1 MGARR
6 PVDWLRTVG
15 AIALAGGVVAAQEA
29 PAEVPADAIRTV
41 MDLVFVVEDIDIKV
55 SEIEAEVRFRLT
67 ADILFN
73 FDEATIKPIAFETL
87 QRVAEEIRMRP
98 GVVARVEGHSDG
110 KESDAYNQELS
121 ERRAES
127 VRSWLVTEGQ
137 LQDVAFETR
146 GFGATQPIAPET
158 RDGGADDPVGRQQ
171 NRRVEIVLPAG

>member
-6 PVDWLRTVG
+6 PVDWLRTAGV
-15 AIALAGGVVAAQEA
+15 IALAGGVVAAQEA

-55 SEIEAEVRFRLT
+55 DETEAEIRLTLT
-67 ADILFN
+67 ADILFD
-73 FDEATIKPIAFETL
+73 FDEATIKPVAFETL

-98 GVVARVEGHSDG
+98 GVVARVEGHTDG
-110 KESDAYNQELS
+110 KGSDAYNQDLS

-127 VRSWLVTEGQ
+127 VSSWLVSEGQ

-146 GFGATQPIAPET
+146 GFGATQPVAPET
-158 RDGGADDPVGRQQ
+158 RDGADDPVGRAQ
-171 NRRVEIVLPAG
+171 NRRVEIVLSAG